1 MNVSDYQNEFNKIIA
16 RKYFPSR
23 LNSTR
28 QKAFS
33 KFLGIGLPTKKWED
47 WRHTDLSFLTKNNFR
62 ISEANDAS
70 ENIDF
75 SKYKIKN
82 THTLVII
89 NGHYVEH
96 LSDAPKELKVLTNY
110 EYLEQNDWKQ
120 KEKKDTPFDL
130 LNTSLC
136 DSGMSFIIEP
146 NTNIDKPI
154 HILFI
159 CSGNENLIISPQVNI
174 DINRSSSATVIE
186 QYASETSSFFQNNCV
201 FASVKENAS
210 LNHLRIFSNANKTIN
225 ISSSYIEQNENSNY
239 KYFQFVDSGALQRSD
254 IYNSLKGTNSTCFLS
269 GLTLLDDDQQSATYI
284 TTDHIMPN
292 CTSSQNFKSVL
303 NNKSSGVFN
312 GRTIVREDSQKTNS
326 KQSNKN
332 LLLSDKATMNSN
344 PQLEI
349 YADDVKCAHGSTT
362 GALDDE
368 ALFYMQSRGL
378 DRESAS
384 SLLIRGFVIELMEE
398 VENKD
403 LRDYLFNK
411 FDNWLIKTNN
421 Q

>member
-33 KFLGIGLPTKKWED
+33 KFLDIGLPTKKWED

-70 ENIDF
+70 ENINF

-89 NGHYVEH
+89 NGHYVER
-96 LSDAPKELKVLTNY
+96 LSDAPKDLKVLTNY

-146 NTNIDKPI
+146 DTYIDKPI

-174 DINRSSSATVIE
+174 DISRSSSATVIE

-225 ISSSYIEQNENSNY
+225 ISSSYIEQSENSNY

-269 GLTLLDDDQQSATYI
+269 GLTLLDDVQQSATYI

-362 GALDDE
+362 GALDNE

-398 VENKD
+398 IENKD
-403 LRDYLFNK
+403 LRNYLFNK
-411 FDNWLIKTNN
+411 FDKWLIKNN
-421 Q
+421 K

>member
-33 KFLGIGLPTKKWED
+33 KFLDTGLPTKKWED

-120 KEKKDTPFDL
+120 KDKKDTPFDL

-146 NTNIDKPI
+146 DTDIDKPI

-159 CSGNENLIISPQVNI
+159 CSGSENLIITPQVNI
-174 DINRSSSATVIE
+174 DISRSSSATVIE

-210 LNHLRIFSNANKTIN
+210 LNHLRIFSNAKKTIN
-225 ISSSYIEQNENSNY
+225 ISSSYIEQSDNSNY

-254 IYNSLKGTNSTCFLS
+254 IYNSLKGTNSTCFLT

-332 LLLSDKATMNSN
+332 LLLSNKATMNSN

-362 GALDDE
+362 GALDNE

-398 VENKD
+398 IENKD

-411 FDNWLIKTNN
+411 FDNWLIKNN

>member
-1 MNVSDYQNEFNKIIA
+1 MNVNDYQNEFDKVIT
-16 RKYFPSR
+16 RKYFPEE
-23 LNSTR
+23 LNDYRRKS
-28 QKAFS
+28 FS
-33 KFLGIGLPTKKWED
+33 KFLDLGMPSKKWED
-47 WRHTDLSFLTKNNFR
+47 WRHTDLSFLNKNDFK
-62 ISEANDAS
+62 ISEASDLS
-70 ENIDF
+70 GNIDI

-82 THTLVII
+82 TYTIAII

-96 LSDAPKELKVLTNY
+96 ISNAPKELNVLSSL
-110 EYLEQNDWKQ
+110 EYLEKNNWEQ
-120 KEKKDTPFDL
+120 KKKKDTPFDL

-136 DSGMSFIIEP
+136 DCGISFTIEHD
-146 NTNIDKPI
+146 THIDKPI

-159 CSGNENLIISPQVNI
+159 YSGVKNLIVNPQINI
-174 DINRSSSATVIE
+174 DINKSSSATVIE
-186 QYASETSSFFQNNCV
+186 QYASEISSFFQNNCV
-201 FASVKENAS
+201 FASIKENAS

-225 ISSSYIEQNENSNY
+225 ISNSYIDQSDDSSY

-254 IYNSLKGTNSTCFLS
+254 IYNSLRGVNSTCSLS
-269 GLTLLDDDQQSATYI
+269 GLTLLNDNQHSATYI

-303 NNKSSGVFN
+303 NDKSSGVFN

-332 LLLSDKATMNSN
+332 LLLSDKAKMNSN

-362 GALDDE
+362 GALDEE
-368 ALFYMQSRGL
+368 ALFYMQSRGI

-384 SLLIRGFVIELMEE
+384 ALLIRGFVNELMEE
-398 VENKD
+398 LDDKN
-403 LRDYLFNK
+403 LREYLFTK
-411 FDNWLIKTNN
+411 FDNWLIKNHK
-421 Q
+421 

>member
-33 KFLGIGLPTKKWED
+33 KFLDIGLPTKKWED
-47 WRHTDLSFLTKNNFR
+47 WRHTDLSFLNKNNFR

-120 KEKKDTPFDL
+120 KDKKDTPFDL

-146 NTNIDKPI
+146 DTDIDKPI

-159 CSGNENLIISPQVNI
+159 CSGSENLIISPQVNI

-186 QYASETSSFFQNNCV
+186 QYANETSSFFQNNCV

-225 ISSSYIEQNENSNY
+225 ISSSYIEQSENSNY

-269 GLTLLDDDQQSATYI
+269 GLTLLDDDQHSATYI

-362 GALDDE
+362 GALDNE

-398 VENKD
+398 IENKD
-403 LRDYLFNK
+403 LRNYLFNK
-411 FDNWLIKTNN
+411 FDKWLIKNN
-421 Q
+421 K

>member
-28 QKAFS
+28 QEAFS
-33 KFLGIGLPTKKWED
+33 KFLDIGLPTKKWED
-47 WRHTDLSFLTKNNFR
+47 WRHTNLSFLNKNNFR
-62 ISEANDAS
+62 ISEANDAP

-120 KEKKDTPFDL
+120 KDKKDTPFDL

-146 NTNIDKPI
+146 GTDIDKPI

-159 CSGNENLIISPQVNI
+159 CSGSENLIISPQVNI

-201 FASVKENAS
+201 FASIKENAS

-225 ISSSYIEQNENSNY
+225 ISSSYIEQSENSNY

-269 GLTLLDDDQQSATYI
+269 GLTLLDDDQQAATYI

-362 GALDDE
+362 GALDNE

-398 VENKD
+398 IENKD
-403 LRDYLFNK
+403 LRNYLFNR
-411 FDNWLIKTNN
+411 FDKWLIKNN
-421 Q
+421 K

>member
-16 RKYFPSR
+16 RKYSPSR
-23 LNSTR
+23 LNNTR

-33 KFLGIGLPTKKWED
+33 KFLDIGLPTKKWED
-47 WRHTDLSFLTKNNFR
+47 WRHTDLSFLNKNNFR

-120 KEKKDTPFDL
+120 KDKKDTPFDL

-146 NTNIDKPI
+146 DTDIDKPI

-159 CSGNENLIISPQVNI
+159 CSGSENLIISPQVNI

-186 QYASETSSFFQNNCV
+186 QYVSETSSFFQNNCV

-225 ISSSYIEQNENSNY
+225 ISSSYIEQSENSNY
-239 KYFQFVDSGALQRSD
+239 KYFQF
-254 IYNSLKGTNSTCFLS
+254 
-269 GLTLLDDDQQSATYI
+269 
-284 TTDHIMPN
+284 
-292 CTSSQNFKSVL
+292 
-303 NNKSSGVFN
+303 
-312 GRTIVREDSQKTNS
+312 
-326 KQSNKN
+326 
-332 LLLSDKATMNSN
+332 
-344 PQLEI
+344 
-349 YADDVKCAHGSTT
+349 
-362 GALDDE
+362 
-368 ALFYMQSRGL
+368 
-378 DRESAS
+378 
-384 SLLIRGFVIELMEE
+384 
-398 VENKD
+398 
-403 LRDYLFNK
+403 
-411 FDNWLIKTNN
+411 
-421 Q
+421 

>member
-16 RKYFPSR
+16 RKYFPLR

-33 KFLGIGLPTKKWED
+33 KFLDIGLPTKKWED
-47 WRHTDLSFLTKNNFR
+47 WRHTDLSFLNKNNFR
-62 ISEANDAS
+62 ISEANDAP

-120 KEKKDTPFDL
+120 KDKKDTPFDL

-146 NTNIDKPI
+146 DTDINKPI

-159 CSGNENLIISPQVNI
+159 CSGSENLIISPQVNI

-254 IYNSLKGTNSTCFLS
+254 IYNSLKGTNSTCFLA

-362 GALDDE
+362 GALDNE

-398 VENKD
+398 IEDKD
-403 LRDYLFNK
+403 LRNYLFNR
-411 FDNWLIKTNN
+411 FDKWLIKNN
-421 Q
+421 K

>member
-1 MNVSDYQNEFNKIIA
+1 MNVNDYQNEFNKIIA

-33 KFLGIGLPTKKWED
+33 KFLDIGLPTKKWED
-47 WRHTDLSFLTKNNFR
+47 WRHTDLSFLNKNNFR

-120 KEKKDTPFDL
+120 KDKKDTPFDL

-159 CSGNENLIISPQVNI
+159 CSGSENLIISPQVNI
-174 DINRSSSATVIE
+174 DISRSSSATVIE

-201 FASVKENAS
+201 FASLKENAS

-225 ISSSYIEQNENSNY
+225 ISSSYIEQSDNSNY
-239 KYFQFVDSGALQRSD
+239 RYFQFVDSGALQRSD
-254 IYNSLKGTNSTCFLS
+254 IYNSLKGINSTCFLS
-269 GLTLLDDDQQSATYI
+269 GLTLLDDDKQSATYI

-362 GALDDE
+362 GALDNE

-398 VENKD
+398 IENKD

-411 FDNWLIKTNN
+411 FGNWLIKNN
-421 Q
+421 K

>member
-1 MNVSDYQNEFNKIIA
+1 MNVNDYQNEFNKIIA

-33 KFLGIGLPTKKWED
+33 KFLDIGLPTKKWED
-47 WRHTDLSFLTKNNFR
+47 WRHTDLSFLNKNNFR

-120 KEKKDTPFDL
+120 KDKKDTPFDL

-159 CSGNENLIISPQVNI
+159 CSGSENLIISPQVNI
-174 DINRSSSATVIE
+174 DISRSSSATVIE

-201 FASVKENAS
+201 FASLKENAS

-225 ISSSYIEQNENSNY
+225 ISSSYIEQSDNSNY
-239 KYFQFVDSGALQRSD
+239 RYFQFVDSGALQRSD
-254 IYNSLKGTNSTCFLS
+254 IYNSLKGINSTCFLS
-269 GLTLLDDDQQSATYI
+269 GLTLLDDDKQSATYI

-362 GALDDE
+362 GALDNE

-398 VENKD
+398 IENKD
-403 LRDYLFNK
+403 LRNYLFNK
-411 FDNWLIKTNN
+411 FGNWLIKNN

>member
-33 KFLGIGLPTKKWED
+33 KFLDIGLPTKKWEN
-47 WRHTDLSFLTKNNFR
+47 WRHTDLSFLNKNNFR
-62 ISEANDAS
+62 ISEANDAP

-96 LSDAPKELKVLTNY
+96 LSDAPKELRVLTNY
-110 EYLEQNDWKQ
+110 EYLEQNGWKQ
-120 KEKKDTPFDL
+120 KDKKDTPFDL

-146 NTNIDKPI
+146 DTDIDKPI

-159 CSGNENLIISPQVNI
+159 CSGSENLIISPQVNI
-174 DINRSSSATVIE
+174 DISRSSSATVIE

-225 ISSSYIEQNENSNY
+225 ISSSYIEQSENSNY

-362 GALDDE
+362 GALDNE

-398 VENKD
+398 IENKD
-403 LRDYLFNK
+403 LRNYLFNK
-411 FDNWLIKTNN
+411 FDKWLIKNN
-421 Q
+421 K

>member
-33 KFLGIGLPTKKWED
+33 KFLDIGLPTKKWEE
-47 WRHTDLSFLTKNNFR
+47 WRHTDLSILNKNNFR
-62 ISEANDAS
+62 ISKASDAS
-70 ENIDF
+70 ENFDF
-75 SKYKIKN
+75 SNYKIKN
-82 THTLVII
+82 THTMVII

-96 LSDAPKELKVLTNY
+96 LSDAPKELTVLTNY
-110 EYLEQNDWKQ
+110 EYLKQNDWKQ
-120 KEKKDTPFDL
+120 KDKKDTPFDL

-136 DSGMSFIIEP
+136 DSGMSFIIEA

-159 CSGNENLIISPQVNI
+159 CSGSENLIISPQVNI

-201 FASVKENAS
+201 FASLKESAS

-225 ISSSYIEQNENSNY
+225 ISSSYIEQSENSNY

-362 GALDDE
+362 GALDNE

-378 DRESAS
+378 NRESAS

-398 VENKD
+398 IENKD

-411 FDNWLIKTNN
+411 FDKWLIKNN
-421 Q
+421 K

>member
-1 MNVSDYQNEFNKIIA
+1 M
-16 RKYFPSR
+16 
-23 LNSTR
+23 
-28 QKAFS
+28 
-33 KFLGIGLPTKKWED
+33 
-47 WRHTDLSFLTKNNFR
+47 
-62 ISEANDAS
+62 
-70 ENIDF
+70 
-75 SKYKIKN
+75 
-82 THTLVII
+82 
-89 NGHYVEH
+89 
-96 LSDAPKELKVLTNY
+96 TNY
-110 EYLEQNDWKQ
+110 EYLEQNGWKQ
-120 KEKKDTPFDL
+120 KDKKDTPFDL

-146 NTNIDKPI
+146 NTDIDKPI

-159 CSGNENLIISPQVNI
+159 CSGSENLIISPQVNI
-174 DINRSSSATVIE
+174 DISRSSSATVIE

-269 GLTLLDDDQQSATYI
+269 GLTLLDDDQHSATYI

-362 GALDDE
+362 GALDNE

-398 VENKD
+398 IENKD
-403 LRDYLFNK
+403 LRNYLFNK
-411 FDNWLIKTNN
+411 FDKWLIKNN
-421 Q
+421 K

>member
-1 MNVSDYQNEFNKIIA
+1 MNVNDYQNEFNKIIA

-33 KFLGIGLPTKKWED
+33 KFLDIGLPTKKWED
-47 WRHTDLSFLTKNNFR
+47 WRHTDLSFLNKNNFR
-62 ISEANDAS
+62 ISEANDAP

-96 LSDAPKELKVLTNY
+96 LSDAPKELRVLTNY
-110 EYLEQNDWKQ
+110 EYLEQNGWKQ
-120 KEKKDTPFDL
+120 KDKKDTPFDL

-146 NTNIDKPI
+146 NTDIDKPI

-159 CSGNENLIISPQVNI
+159 CSGSENLIISPQVNI
-174 DINRSSSATVIE
+174 DISRSSSATVIE

-225 ISSSYIEQNENSNY
+225 ISSSYIEQSENSNY

-254 IYNSLKGTNSTCFLS
+254 IYNSLKGPNSTCFLS
-269 GLTLLDDDQQSATYI
+269 GLTLLDNDQQSATYI

-362 GALDDE
+362 GALDNE

-398 VENKD
+398 IENKD
-403 LRDYLFNK
+403 LRNYLFNK
-411 FDNWLIKTNN
+411 FDKWLIKNN
-421 Q
+421 K

>member
-33 KFLGIGLPTKKWED
+33 KFLDIGLPTKKWED
-47 WRHTDLSFLTKNNFR
+47 WRHTDLSFLNKNNFR
-62 ISEANDAS
+62 ISEANDAP

-120 KEKKDTPFDL
+120 KDKKDTPFDL

-146 NTNIDKPI
+146 DTDIDKPI

-159 CSGNENLIISPQVNI
+159 CSGSENLIINPQVNI
-174 DINRSSSATVIE
+174 DISRSSSATVIE

-225 ISSSYIEQNENSNY
+225 ISSSYIEQSENSNY

-362 GALDDE
+362 GALDNE

-378 DRESAS
+378 DREIAS

-398 VENKD
+398 IENKD
-403 LRDYLFNK
+403 LRNYLFNK
-411 FDNWLIKTNN
+411 FDKWLIKNN
-421 Q
+421 K